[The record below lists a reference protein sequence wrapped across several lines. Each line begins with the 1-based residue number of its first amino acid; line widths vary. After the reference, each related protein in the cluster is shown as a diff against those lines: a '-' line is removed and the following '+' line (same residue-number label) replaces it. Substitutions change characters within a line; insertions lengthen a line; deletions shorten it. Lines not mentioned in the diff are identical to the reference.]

1 MKFTTLIIS
10 FGLLPLVTAQEPPR
24 ATLVVEDNGASAG
37 EAVSRSGLFRVTG
50 GDGGT
55 RGTVALLADQTRD
68 ELRALTEENG
78 QEQVVLPIRI
88 VLSGSPGEPL
98 PPRPVVM
105 ELFFNDQ
112 AYDLRV
118 RAHLGRGVERERFAS
133 VLTSALIY
141 ERTLRTRKP
150 NESEKE
156 FNVPPWLVE
165 GLREATAW
173 RLKEADRRHYEALF
187 RQGGIYQMDQLFSVT
202 DPVKEEMDTAMKLA
216 FRVSSGALV
225 MALLEQPMGKEGFG
239 AFLTDVAGYQGE
251 MPVLLRKHFP
261 ELNLSE
267 NSLEKWWALQMA
279 NKGSAPLSESLSI
292 AETEAGLEDALRFH
306 FRSAEGVVE
315 EKPLSAWMELSALM
329 PKDRIDAVK
338 PAQDA
343 IWRLSYRS
351 FPSYRPL
358 LVEYQQVLTSI
369 ERGETTKVLERLAS
383 LEQSRE
389 LMRAKGDRAVD
400 FLDWF
405 EITRARNPS
414 GVFDDYL
421 RLKERLQERKHVRTD
436 PLSKYLDRMDTLF
449 DRGQDQ
455 PPARAAQAPLL
466 LPE

>member
-1 MKFTTLIIS
+1 MKFTPVILS
-10 FGLLPLVTAQEPPR
+10 FVLLPFALAQEAPR
-24 ATLVVEDNGASAG
+24 ATLVVEDNGAAPG

-50 GDGGT
+50 GEGGT
-55 RGTVALLADQTRD
+55 RGTMALLADQTRD
-68 ELRALTEENG
+68 ELRALTEEVG
-78 QEQVVLPIRI
+78 EEEVVLPIRI
-88 VLSGSPGEPL
+88 LLSGRPGDPA
-98 PPRPVVM
+98 PARPVVM
-105 ELFFNDQ
+105 ELFFDDQ
-112 AYDLRV
+112 AFDLRV
-118 RAHLGRGVERERFAS
+118 RAHMGRGIERERFAS

-141 ERTLRTRKP
+141 ERTLRGRKP
-150 NESEKE
+150 GESEKE

-187 RQGGIYQMDQLFSVT
+187 RRGGIYQMDQLFSVAEPARE
-202 DPVKEEMDTAMKLA
+202 DMDTAMRLA

-225 MALLEQPMGKEGFG
+225 MALLEQPMGKAGFR
-239 AFLTDVAGYQGE
+239 AFLSEVAGYQGE

-279 NKGSAPLSESLSI
+279 NKGAAPLSDSLSI
-292 AETEAGLEDALRFH
+292 ADTEAGLEEALRLH
-306 FRSAEGVVE
+306 FRSPEGTVV
-315 EKPLSAWMELSALM
+315 EKPLPAWPELSELQ
-329 PKDRIDAVK
+329 PKDRIEAIK

-358 LVEYQQVLTSI
+358 LVEYQEVLTSL
-369 ERGETTKVLERLAS
+369 ERWETAKVAERLAA
-383 LEQSRE
+383 LDQSRE
-389 LMRAKGDRAVD
+389 LMRAKGERAVD

-421 RLKERLQERKHVRTD
+421 RLKERLQERKHIRTD
-436 PLSKYLDRMDTLF
+436 PMSGYLDRMDALF
-449 DRGQDQ
+449 HRGQEEK
-455 PPARAAQAPLL
+455 PVRSAQQPLL
-466 LPE
+466 LPQ